1 MPNFLPVCLNPTLQ
15 KTLVLDRLVE
25 NEVNRSDEYYLDAS
39 GKGVNVARV
48 LTHLGEQ
55 AIHLTHLGGR
65 NVDLFL
71 DLAAADGVAIRWV
84 DSSSEI
90 RFCHTLVSTKA
101 ETTTEIVEEAVPVS
115 KGTEAA
121 LFDAFGELLPQVAV
135 VTISGSKA
143 AGYSAGLFPRMV
155 KAAKQAGRYVIVDY
169 RGRDLLDSL
178 PHRPDV
184 IKPNLAE
191 FVQTFFDGEKSVA
204 DIGEQSDDPAVLSR
218 VIGKMREIRGEYG
231 CEIVLT
237 RGARPVLFTTGDGV
251 SEHAPKPVR
260 PRNTIGSGDAFT
272 AGLAAALHGG
282 LDLAAAVA
290 KGAECA
296 GRNAALLR
304 PGVLR

>member
-1 MPNFLPVCLNPTLQ
+1 MPAFLPVCLNPTLQ
-15 KTLVLDRLVE
+15 KTLVLERLVE
-25 NEVNRSDEYYLDAS
+25 NEVNRSAEYYLDAS

-55 AIHLTHLGGR
+55 AVHLTHLGGR

-101 ETTTEIVEEAVPVS
+101 ETTTEIVEEAAPVVT
-115 KGTEAA
+115 GTEES
-121 LFDAFGELLPQVAV
+121 LFDTYCELLPEVAV

-143 AGYSAGLFPRMV
+143 GGYSGSLFPRMV
-155 KAAKQAGRYVIVDY
+155 QAAKQAGRFVIVDY
-169 RGRDLLDSL
+169 RGKDLLGSL
-178 PHRPDV
+178 AHRPDV

-191 FVQTFFDGEKSVA
+191 FVQTFLDGEKSVA

-218 VIGKMREIRGEYG
+218 VTEKMREIHREFG

-237 RGARPVLFTTGDGV
+237 RGARPILYTAADGV
-251 SEHAPKPVR
+251 SAHAPKPIR

-272 AGLAAALHGG
+272 AGLASALYGG
-282 LDLAAAVA
+282 SDLAAAVA
-290 KGAECA
+290 KGADCA
-296 GRNAALLR
+296 GRNAELIR